1 MTLQLVQSQDGRR
14 QRSERSQRAIIEA
27 AVALMEE
34 GTLIPTAQQIAD
46 RAGVGIRSLFRHFDD
61 LEALFAAADAML
73 RASYEALFSASDRS
87 GTLAERITGVS
98 QLYGEGFD
106 QVSQLILS
114 TKAQLW
120 SSPVL
125 TERYA
130 YNQKRLR
137 NELEAWLPE
146 VSALPEDLREAVHA
160 VASFDMWHRLRNE
173 QGLSQEAS
181 AALVA
186 RLLTGLLNPMC
197 TA

>member
-1 MTLQLVQSQDGRR
+1 VTLQLVQSQDGRR

-46 RAGVGIRSLFRHFDD
+46 RAGVGIRSLFRHFED

-125 TERYA
+125 TER
-130 YNQKRLR
+130 
-137 NELEAWLPE
+137 
-146 VSALPEDLREAVHA
+146 
-160 VASFDMWHRLRNE
+160 
-173 QGLSQEAS
+173 
-181 AALVA
+181 
-186 RLLTGLLNPMC
+186 
-197 TA
+197 